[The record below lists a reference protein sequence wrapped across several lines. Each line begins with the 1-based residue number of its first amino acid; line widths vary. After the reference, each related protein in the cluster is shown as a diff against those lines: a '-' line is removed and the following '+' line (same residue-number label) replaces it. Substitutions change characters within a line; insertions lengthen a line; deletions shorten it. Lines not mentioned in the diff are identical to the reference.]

1 MFTIL
6 NRLRGTYSIFSKING
21 IIIASILYIVTSDL
35 YMSILTGVMYVI
47 GESFGWGKWI
57 GGIMSKNTSK
67 PTEAQ
72 LRDQEGTKNGI
83 HYLAN
88 LIAPMNNNY
97 YTYCIVALLIRG
109 IYWFGL
115 TLLPLVIFG
124 YMNIQIYVL
133 ITASLGIG
141 FPLSV
146 VMADG
151 LIANNGGSGVWEFAE
166 IIYGLIQDIVL
177 LSFVWTILIW

>member
-6 NRLRGTYSIFSKING
+6 NRLRGTYSI
-21 IIIASILYIVTSDL
+21 
-35 YMSILTGVMYVI
+35 
-47 GESFGWGKWI
+47 
-57 GGIMSKNTSK
+57 TSK

-72 LRDQEGTKNGI
+72 LRDQEGAKNGT

-88 LIAPMNNNY
+88 LVAPMNSNY
-97 YTYCIVALLIRG
+97 YTYYIVALLIRG
-109 IYWFGL
+109 ICWFGL
-115 TLLPLVIFG
+115 TLLPLVAFG

-133 ITASLGIG
+133 MTASLGTG

-151 LIANNGGSGVWEFAE
+151 LVANNGGSGAE

-177 LSFVWTILIW
+177 LSFVWIILIW